1 MLKLEGLSKMKEP
14 KFISVERKKKILLSL
29 IFSDPTLF
37 ETRLKFYI
45 YKKNKKKIENFN
57 DFKALE
63 SIKNYFLFVCLV
75 V

>member
-14 KFISVERKKKILLSL
+14 KFISVEREKKILLSL

-45 YKKNKKKIENFN
+45 YKKNKK
-57 DFKALE
+57 
-63 SIKNYFLFVCLV
+63 
-75 V
+75 